1 MTFFTKRFDELS
13 NSEIHEIFR
22 LRSEVF
28 VVEQNCV
35 YQDIDGKD
43 PVALHCYIQLENGDI
58 TAYTRIF
65 DKGDYHSDKT
75 SIGRVIVN
83 PKYRRAGYGIQIMN
97 YSIEQCEELFGKVS
111 IEIGAQQ
118 YLRKFYNDL
127 GFEETG
133 HDYLEDG
140 IPHTTLIFPADGFE
154 KRTKA

>member
-1 MTFFTKRFDELS
+1 MNFITKTFDELT
-13 NSEIHEIFR
+13 NLEIHEILR

-43 PVALHCYIQLENGDI
+43 LDALHCFLVLENGEI
-58 TAYTRIF
+58 AAYTRIF
-65 DKGDYHSDKT
+65 DQKKYHDEKT

-83 PKYRRAGYGIQIMN
+83 PTHRRKGFGIAIMD
-97 YSIEQCEELFGKVS
+97 YSINECERLFGKIPVQ
-111 IEIGAQQ
+111 IGAQQ
-118 YLRKFYNDL
+118 YLRKFYKEL

-140 IPHTTLIFPADGFE
+140 IPHTTLIFPSHAFQ
-154 KRTKA
+154 KRT